1 MKQEFTS
8 FENNNSLIIIFAGW
22 GMSADPF
29 RQLRIEGCDI
39 MTVWDY
45 SVVNFDTTPL
55 ARYDDLYIF
64 AWSFGVFM
72 AQSVIKQYKIKPT
85 LKIGSTIL

>member
-45 SVVNFDTTPL
+45 SVVNFDRSGRFFP
-55 ARYDDLYIF
+55 AHF
-64 AWSFGVFM
+64 QSFQKG
-72 AQSVIKQYKIKPT
+72 
-85 LKIGSTIL
+85 